1 MPGFHV
7 IVEKSEIHGVVSLA
21 EVAQL
26 TRIKKKKHDSNSVL
40 TPKFMLF

>member
-7 IVEKSEIHGVVSLA
+7 IVEKSKIHGVVSLA

-26 TRIKKKKHDSNSVL
+26 TRIKKKNKIL
-40 TPKFMLF
+40 IQFWIMLF